1 MLITKLY
8 TKNINIYVKIPKG
21 PHQFL
26 DAYSILKIFKR
37 SNITLG
43 EKILLDIDNEKI
55 HNKLLL
61 TNGNINIKD
70 KDNIIKQIKSDN
82 NTYIE
87 TKIYLDIIYY
97 LISDMEEDKINYYE
111 KAKNIAKHFTKCL
124 FSQKLR
130 IKDISKKD
138 NSRRN

>member
-1 MLITKLY
+1 M
-8 TKNINIYVKIPKG
+8 
-21 PHQFL
+21 
-26 DAYSILKIFKR
+26 
-37 SNITLG
+37 
-43 EKILLDIDNEKI
+43 
-55 HNKLLL
+55 HNKLLW

-97 LISDMEEDKINYYE
+97 LSSDMEEDKINYYE

-138 NSRRN
+138 ITQEEIEKYIIDFQNFKEDEALKIQYYSPIIFKTIIMNLFR

>member
-1 MLITKLY
+1 M
-8 TKNINIYVKIPKG
+8 
-21 PHQFL
+21 
-26 DAYSILKIFKR
+26 
-37 SNITLG
+37 
-43 EKILLDIDNEKI
+43 
-55 HNKLLL
+55 HNKLLW

-70 KDNIIKQIKSDN
+70 KDNIIKQIKLDN

-97 LISDMEEDKINYYE
+97 LSSDMEEDKINYYE